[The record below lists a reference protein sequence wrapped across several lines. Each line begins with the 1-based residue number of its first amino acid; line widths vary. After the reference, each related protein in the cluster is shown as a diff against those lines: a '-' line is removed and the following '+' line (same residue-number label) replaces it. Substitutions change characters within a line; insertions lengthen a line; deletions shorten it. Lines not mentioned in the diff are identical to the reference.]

1 MAIFG
6 AVVLHANGS
15 GNLGSQRVIDGTVRG
30 LLVDAS
36 EGIEVPVVV
45 VPEGAGSV
53 AAAFGPLVLHA
64 IGLIGGGVID
74 AAAGFEQHA
83 DGGLFLLRGKGGRIV
98 VDVELGERVVEM
110 NFAAGN
116 GVADKRREEALAAG
130 VKLGASSG
138 VAALRDDEA
147 VLDEHDRGDANLL
160 DVFLYT
166 GHAFQIPAGG
176 GGGGVGPIFAGKDCC
191 LLGRCRESA
200 KKDGGEDAGASHR
213 AMIAGRAGY
222 GARRFSVMVTQFD
235 RLEVL

>member
-1 MAIFG
+1 
-6 AVVLHANGS
+6 
-15 GNLGSQRVIDGTVRG
+15 
-30 LLVDAS
+30 
-36 EGIEVPVVV
+36 
-45 VPEGAGSV
+45 V

-110 NFAAGN
+110 NFVAGD
-116 GVADKRREEALAAG
+116 GVTDKRRKEAFAAG
-130 VKLGASSG
+130 VKLGTSSG
-138 VAALRDDEA
+138 IAALRDDEA
-147 VLDEHDRGDANLL
+147 VLDEHDRRDANLL
-160 DVFLYT
+160 DVVLYA

-176 GGGGVGPIFAGKDCC
+176 GGRGIGPVFAGKECR
-191 LLGRCRESA
+191 LLGICREGA
-200 KKDGGEDAGASHR
+200 KEDCDEDEVASHR